1 MKRINLK
8 DYNLQIEN
16 PVDEEILQLLLDKLQ
31 YRYDNPKYY
40 ALSYYIK
47 ESDFHLTIHRD
58 TNSNGKLVYIYIG
71 FPPKDFNIS
80 DIFPIMVKV
89 YDKEQKIRVLAEPCM
104 NNMEPKFKSAVLRVI
119 ERCSPHYK
127 PRKNKMKKR

>member
-8 DYNLQIEN
+8 DYDLQIEN
-16 PVDEEILQLLLDKLQ
+16 PVDEEILQLLLDNLQ
-31 YRYDNPKYY
+31 YRYNNPKKTY
-40 ALSYYIK
+40 LSYSIE
-47 ESDFHLTIHRD
+47 ESGFHVTMNRD
-58 TNSNGKLVYIYIG
+58 TNCNGKLVSI
-71 FPPKDFNIS
+71 FLWKKPKNFKIS

-89 YDKEQKIRVLAEPCM
+89 YEKEQKIRVLAEPCM

-127 PRKNKMKKR
+127 PRKNK